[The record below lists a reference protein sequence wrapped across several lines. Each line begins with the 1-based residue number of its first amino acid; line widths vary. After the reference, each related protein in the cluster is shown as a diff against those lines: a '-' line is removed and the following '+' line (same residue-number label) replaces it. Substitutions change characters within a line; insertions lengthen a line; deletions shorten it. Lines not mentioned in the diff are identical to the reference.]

1 MPFLSV
7 SKGVNDDHHG
17 NLWPLAAHRHSR
29 HYPLAIHFHKECRSE
44 VRRGID
50 YRFLYLRVILCSLAV
65 QCGPPY
71 KPRYAREK
79 PKHNS
84 TSSSFSRTTP
94 ARLLSAFIAEFAES
108 WLAGWQ
114 RRAKKK
120 IRNAT
125 IKRPKISLCHR
136 NAGRKCE
143 KWKSTDVWRCVCVC
157 FPTRT
162 HGQSAAVVRFLT
174 AKAFCWA
181 FFSRPLP
188 QWRDSRWWGVPG
200 SDTWSVAGYRF
211 LRSPFLKLPP
221 RGAVEACVCAH
232 WKTDSKW
239 KIEKVIV
246 LPPRTDFPT
255 FIRGGKGG
263 GGVICDCTW
272 TQTHTHTRNKIN
284 LKFKI
289 VDGLNP

>member
-1 MPFLSV
+1 MLEENVKSERVPTCG
-7 SKGVNDDHHG
+7 GVFVYVF
-17 NLWPLAAHRHSR
+17 PLAHMVRVPPWCAFWRRKHSVE
-29 HYPLAIHFHKECRSE
+29 L
-44 VRRGID
+44 
-50 YRFLYLRVILCSLAV
+50 
-65 QCGPPY
+65 
-71 KPRYAREK
+71 
-79 PKHNS
+79 
-84 TSSSFSRTTP
+84 
-94 ARLLSAFIAEFAES
+94 
-108 WLAGWQ
+108 
-114 RRAKKK
+114 
-120 IRNAT
+120 
-125 IKRPKISLCHR
+125 
-136 NAGRKCE
+136 
-143 KWKSTDVWRCVCVC
+143 
-157 FPTRT
+157 
-162 HGQSAAVVRFLT
+162 
-174 AKAFCWA
+174 
-181 FFSRPLP
+181 FSRPLP

-263 GGVICDCTW
+263 GVICDCTW

-289 VDGLNP
+289 IGGLNP